1 MKTRPFKQVD
11 VFTATPYF
19 GNPLAVVLDASDLSD
34 ELMQRFAQWTNLSE
48 TTFVFPP
55 TSAAKAAGA
64 DYRVRI
70 FTPGGELPFAGHP
83 TLGTCHAWLQA
94 GGQQQADDYVTQESQ
109 IGLVKIRRD
118 GTRLAFGA
126 PPLKRSAPSPSLLAH
141 VAAALGL
148 KAQQIVAAQMLDNG
162 PVWLGLLL
170 DSQNAVLQIQ
180 PNHMEIKNLGQKIGV
195 VSVEQPQSS
204 TPLISRSNREARAFG
219 ASEKVSQGDNA
230 PTVEV
235 RAFAASIGVNE
246 DPVTGSLNASL
257 AQWLIADGQAP
268 ASYVAAQGTCMGRAG
283 RVFIEQD
290 ATGQIWV
297 GGQSVTCVDGT
308 LRL

>member
-170 DSQNAVLQIQ
+170 DSQNVVLQIQ

-308 LRL
+308 VRL